1 MRFGKDTYTNH
12 SSEKKKSVTGYWNNL
27 ENLRSKIFRRCTK
40 HFLNVIKRDN
50 IEKEDDE

>member
-1 MRFGKDTYTNH
+1 MRYGKHTYERH
-12 SSEKKKSVTGYWNNL
+12 STEKKKSVTTYWDNL
-27 ENLRSKIFRRCTK
+27 GEYRSKIFRRCTK